1 MAKREKKD
9 NPGRRRLVYGI
20 LWLVLALLWVV
31 LIVSDVRWQT
41 ARWLLLLHALCVL
54 LSLAGMLKNL
64 LHFLN
69 LREKNEAPAPVP
81 VEEKTEEPAEEE
93 TEEEPAAE
101 AEEESQEEEAPA
113 EKPEEKTE
121 E

>member
-1 MAKREKKD
+1 VAKREKKD

-69 LREKNEAPAPVP
+69 LREKNEAPVPVP

-93 TEEEPAAE
+93 EPAAE
-101 AEEESQEEEAPA
+101 
-113 EKPEEKTE
+113 PEEKTE